1 MLACPASSTP
11 IVLRYPPLLKKIGIS
26 MRFSILLLLVCS
38 ATSSFGFVPSA
49 RAQVSKV
56 ESELCNSNQAD
67 STTMSIPRWFQKEIS
82 ITAPSRGCHLI
93 TSEVNKVCPH
103 HI

>member
-1 MLACPASSTP
+1 MKQATSSTYY
-11 IVLRYPPLLKKIGIS
+11 VKKIGIS

-56 ESELCNSNQAD
+56 ESELCNSNQVD
-67 STTMSIPRWFQKEIS
+67 STTMSSLPKWFQKEIS
-82 ITAPSRGCHLI
+82 ITAPNRGCHLI
-93 TSEVNKVCPH
+93 TSEVNKVCSY